1 MSAGY
6 RVEADE
12 FDVVIVGLG
21 PTGLTLA
28 HLLGR
33 RGLRVIALEREP
45 TFYANARAVHTDDE
59 CLRIFQAIG
68 VADELAADMVL
79 NSPAQWVFA

>member
-6 RVEADE
+6 GSEADE

-45 TFYANARAVHTDDE
+45 SMPMRERFTPTTNVCVSSRRSAWPTNWQLIW
-59 CLRIFQAIG
+59 C
-68 VADELAADMVL
+68 
-79 NSPAQWVFA
+79 